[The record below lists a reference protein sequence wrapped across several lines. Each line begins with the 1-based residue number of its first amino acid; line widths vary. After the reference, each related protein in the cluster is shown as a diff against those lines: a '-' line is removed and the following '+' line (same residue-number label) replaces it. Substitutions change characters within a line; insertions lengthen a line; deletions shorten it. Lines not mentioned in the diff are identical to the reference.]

1 MRICY
6 GDEAGETA
14 VYDPSEPTSTP
25 VFVLA
30 AITVDTARADR
41 LLMDYLALKSAYDP
55 ALKGRLLADV
65 IQHEVKGARLRRAI
79 RSEDSPRSARRAII
93 YLDRALRLLEVS
105 GCRIM
110 GRVLVKRA
118 GEEYSPA
125 ATYPSA
131 VAELA
136 ETFNDQLTAGG
147 ERGLVILDAQTKV
160 KNQGNVHTITTR
172 RYRKGGNAYPG
183 LIESPVFG
191 HSDTHVMLQLADLVA
206 SALVYP
212 AAIAAYLEPDQ
223 GDPQRSPAYQTV
235 RELFGRRLANL
246 EWRFTDGQTF
256 RGPPDMAKREGTVPR
271 PLRKSEYALRF
282 ATRQAEK
289 GWTDLVATAA
299 DASGTS

>member
-1 MRICY
+1 VWICY
-6 GDEAGETA
+6 GDEAGDTA

-30 AITVDTARADR
+30 GIAVGTARADR

-55 ALKGRLLADV
+55 ALKNRLLADV
-65 IQHEVKGARLRRAI
+65 IRHEVKGARLRRAI
-79 RSEDSPRSARRAII
+79 RATDSPRSARRAVI
-93 YLDRALRLLEVS
+93 YLDRTLRLLEVS

-110 GRVLVKRA
+110 GRVLVKGE

-131 VAELA
+131 VAEVA
-136 ETFNDQLTAGG
+136 ETFNDYLAAADDC
-147 ERGLVILDAQTKV
+147 GLMILDAQTKV

-172 RYRKGGNAYPG
+172 RYHKGGNAYPA
-183 LIESPVFG
+183 LIESPVSG
-191 HSDTHVMLQLADLVA
+191 HSDTHVMLQLADLLA

-212 AAIAAYLEPDQ
+212 AAVAAYLDPDP

-246 EWRFTDGQTF
+246 EWRFTDGQGRSRGGF
-256 RGPPDMAKREGTVPR
+256 RVVDRRERRPARLLFNPR
-271 PLRKSEYALRF
+271 
-282 ATRQAEK
+282 
-289 GWTDLVATAA
+289 
-299 DASGTS
+299 